1 MTVPFVSGL
10 RARPQTMRMA
20 GAGADAWTIRV
31 QLAELWDAVRLEA
44 SPATT
49 VVDVK
54 TAALGALEPQ
64 STHHAEFIVKLNGFE
79 VLDEGV
85 SLADAGVQ
93 NGSTLLLSYRRRRP
107 VR

>member
-1 MTVPFVSGL
+1 MSAPFVSGL
-10 RARPQTMRMA
+10 RARPQTMRLA
-20 GAGADAWTIRV
+20 GAGAGAWTVRV

-44 SPATT
+44 SPSTP

-54 TAALGALEPQ
+54 TAALRALEPQ
-64 STHHAEFIVKLNGFE
+64 STHHAEFIVKLNGYE

-85 SLADAGVQ
+85 SLADAGVK